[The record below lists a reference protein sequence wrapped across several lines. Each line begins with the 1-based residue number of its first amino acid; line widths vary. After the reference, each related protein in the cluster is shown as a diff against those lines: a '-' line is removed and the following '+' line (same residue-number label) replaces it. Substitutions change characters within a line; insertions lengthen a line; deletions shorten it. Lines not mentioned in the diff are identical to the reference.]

1 MLSFYRQKTPL
12 QKVPSQP
19 KNDAYI
25 KKEGT
30 LIIRRH
36 FLSFTATLTI
46 AKIILGAHFQL
57 VNL

>member
-1 MLSFYRQKTPL
+1 MLSFYNQKMPL
-12 QKVPSQP
+12 QNVPSQP
-19 KNDAYI
+19 RKDAYI

-36 FLSFTATLTI
+36 FVSFAATLMI
-46 AKIILGAHFQL
+46 AKIILGAHFLL